1 MKKSEIKLIIV
12 GIASLVISVL
22 LAIATVIVFITN
34 VGMATD
40 LSKLEA
46 GFDSIGE
53 TIESMANEFD
63 NIGSEMNSIGEDLD
77 NLDIEIPEIVVE
89 T

>member
-22 LAIATVIVFITN
+22 LAIATIIVFITN

-40 LSKLEA
+40 ISKLEA
-46 GFDSIGE
+46 GFDSVGE
-53 TIESMANEFD
+53 AIESFADEVE
-63 NIGSEMNSIGEDLD
+63 GVGHSINDVGNGIDSLAEE
-77 NLDIEIPEIVVE
+77 LDI
-89 T
+89 